1 MTLLELQQ
9 RFLTGLERRLGEIA
23 NLLAGARD
31 PESLM
36 RMFHSLAGI
45 AGTYGFHR
53 ITDISRECEEFCVS
67 VLCGSRTLTAEEVRR
82 LQCSV
87 EAIREAR
94 ESPGLSLRSG
104 APAV

>member
-1 MTLLELQQ
+1 MTLVELQQ
-9 RFLTGLERRLGEIA
+9 RFLTGLERRLGEIV
-23 NLLAGARD
+23 NVLAGTHD
-31 PESLM
+31 TESLM

-67 VLCGSRTLTAEEVRR
+67 AMSDARTLTAEDVGR
-82 LQCSV
+82 LQGSV

-94 ESPGLSLRSG
+94 EFPGPPPR
-104 APAV
+104 

>member
-1 MTLLELQQ
+1 MTLPELQQ
-9 RFLTGLERRLGEIA
+9 RFLAGLDGRLGEIT

-31 PESLM
+31 TDSLM

-67 VLCGSRTLTAEEVRR
+67 AMSGERILTAEDVGR

>member
-1 MTLLELQQ
+1 MTLAELQQ

-23 NLLAGARD
+23 NALAGTRD

-45 AGTYGFHR
+45 AGTFGFHR
-53 ITDISRECEEFCVS
+53 ITDISRECEEFCLGAMS
-67 VLCGSRTLTAEEVRR
+67 EARTLTAEVVER

-87 EAIREAR
+87 EAMREAR
-94 ESPGLSLRSG
+94 ESP
-104 APAV
+104 APSPR

>member
-1 MTLLELQQ
+1 MTLVELQQ

-23 NLLAGARD
+23 NALAGTHD

-36 RMFHSLAGI
+36 LMFHSLAGI
-45 AGTYGFHR
+45 AGTFGFHR

-67 VLCGSRTLTAEEVRR
+67 ATSDARALTAEDIGR
-82 LQCSV
+82 LQRSV

-94 ESPGLSLRSG
+94 EFPALSPR
-104 APAV
+104 